1 MTESPETPF
10 SDPAPSEEPGAPE
23 APEEGGDGGGEEGGG
38 EEGGG
43 EESS

>member
-23 APEEGGDGGGEEGGG
+23 TPETPEEGGGEGGEEGGG
-38 EEGGG
+38 DEE
-43 EESS
+43 